1 MLLVLVARRFELVLI
16 TRAGRGFRQLALQ
29 RPLGSR
35 ARARARARSCV
46 RSVTRVSR
54 RGNTLRRAPL
64 IVPAGE
70 HSSLDRVERRKR
82 ARGRWI
88 TREIARAIARRVQIR
103 DASDSRSEL
112 IQSWLEFSK
121 SSRCSPGKFKGRGE
135 RGIRAIEAD

>member
-1 MLLVLVARRFELVLI
+1 MLLVFVARRFELVLI

-29 RPLGSR
+29 RPLGS
-35 ARARARARSCV
+35 RARARSCV

-121 SSRCSPGKFKGRGE
+121 SSRCSPMLGKFKGRGE
-135 RGIRAIEAD
+135 RGTRAIEAD